1 MRNYSLSHKKKS
13 YVFSPE
19 QNHATNSEKK
29 VTFTLTKDES
39 FYFIAAHWVDLHGLL
54 YNALPSNVFLWGHLF
69 LSFHF
74 ADDKGPVIVKAKVLE
89 TNKVVGIVGDLLVA
103 ADGCCAWRGVL
114 EFSNVENSKTITG
127 IRKVYP
133 DDKGPVIVKAK
144 VLETNKVV
152 GIVGDLLVAA
162 DGCCAWRGVLEF
174 SNVENSKTITGIR
187 KVYPDDK
194 DPVIVKA
201 KVLETN
207 KVVGI
212 VGDLLVAA
220 DGCCAWRGVLEFSN
234 VENSKTITGIIK
246 KNACTL
252 TWPLAH
258 ILCCM
263 SFKTRSQSL
272 KLSLYFDLKS
282 IFTFKGTSVTMKVN
296 SDVIQKMHQ
305 EAEKVWIP
313 ELVRVIKE
321 TSDLFLNFICDS
333 DPLECFL
340 KSRSRTCDSSLT
352 SMILFKKMFEL
363 AEHRSGA
370 DVGEYI
376 ELHPPI
382 RRTVVAAYH
391 AVEVLADAEGDVAH
405 PTTPHCFRNTNMSI
419 LDAAVLG
426 KCIEKWVAEKLES
439 ALEEYQFIR
448 LPVTSKQVLHARHLG
463 REDYQELLP
472 RNTPFFNDVPLP
484 LALIPSSISH
494 LIGYSIVFY

>member
-162 DGCCAWRGVLEF
+162 DDIQA
-174 SNVENSKTITGIR
+174 
-187 KVYPDDK
+187 
-194 DPVIVKA
+194 
-201 KVLETN
+201 
-207 KVVGI
+207 VVHGEGFLSFQMLRI
-212 VGDLLVAA
+212 QKPSLASERYS
-220 DGCCAWRGVLEFSN
+220 GCCAWRGVLEFSN

-246 KNACTL
+246 VYPDLEKC
-252 TWPLAH
+252 
-258 ILCCM
+258 
-263 SFKTRSQSL
+263 
-272 KLSLYFDLKS
+272 LYFDLASSTHTVLYELQNK
-282 IFTFKGTSVTMKVN
+282 KPEPKVKVN
-296 SDVIQKMHQ
+296 V
-305 EAEKVWIP
+305 V
-313 ELVRVIKE
+313 LV
-321 TSDLFLNFICDS
+321 
-333 DPLECFL
+333 
-340 KSRSRTCDSSLT
+340 
-352 SMILFKKMFEL
+352 
-363 AEHRSGA
+363 
-370 DVGEYI
+370 
-376 ELHPPI
+376 
-382 RRTVVAAYH
+382 
-391 AVEVLADAEGDVAH
+391 GDVAH

-463 REDYQELLP
+463 RGETRD
-472 RNTPFFNDVPLP
+472 
-484 LALIPSSISH
+484 
-494 LIGYSIVFY
+494 